1 MDAAAGA
8 ATPVCADDGFRVTQ
22 LRRKRASS
30 QQIEAL
36 SADLKEAEGACQGNI
51 AAAAAAAAAA
61 EATAAVAAATAAAA
75 RTIVIGLS
83 GKSMKESRVAALAS
97 TPPLLSKRLPEPWAS
112 SPPPSLAEAAP
123 PAPLR
128 RRAATTTEA
137 PT

>member
-8 ATPVCADDGFRVTQ
+8 ATPVCADGGFRVTQ

-51 AAAAAAAAAA
+51 AAAAAAA